1 MSEDNYRSPEAR
13 HKRVQ
18 RLKKLIILFLMIS
31 IAIPIICCIVL
42 FGQVYG
48 LNKRLDSMELQLETM
63 LQNLSEQ
70 QQQLEEWQAMTQST
84 GQGEATRGQALSEQL
99 GVNRLTEDN
108 AETDSNIN
116 SIQKVEQKELHKV
129 YLTFDDGPSVY
140 TDEILDILARYDVK
154 ATFFVVGK
162 EDEASQAALRRIAEE
177 GHTIGLHSYSHKYSQ
192 VYSSVEDFAEDFLKL
207 QRYVYELTGIESKI
221 YRFPGGSSNTVS
233 ELPMKKFVEYLD
245 SQDVKFFDWNVSSGD
260 GGRRLLEVET
270 LVENVTS
277 GITDRGTSVILL
289 HDAAEK
295 KSTVEALPIIIE
307 NILALEDTV
316 ILPITEET
324 EPVQHIEV
332 NK

>member
-1 MSEDNYRSPEAR
+1 M
-13 HKRVQ
+13 
-18 RLKKLIILFLMIS
+18 IILFLMIS

-42 FGQVYG
+42 FGQVYD
-48 LNKRLDSMELQLETM
+48 LNKRLDSMEVQLETM

-70 QQQLEEWQAMTQST
+70 QQELEAWQEAVQTT
-84 GQGEATRGQALSEQL
+84 GQGEAVRGQALSEQL
-99 GVNRLTEDN
+99 DVNRLTEDN
-108 AETDSNIN
+108 AGTDSNIN
-116 SIQKVEQKELHKV
+116 SIQEKEQEALHKV

-162 EDEASQAALRRIAEE
+162 EDEASQEALRRIAEE

-192 VYSSVEDFAEDFLKL
+192 VYSSVEDFSEDFLKL
-207 QRYVYELTGIESKI
+207 QAYVYEVTGVESKV

-233 ELPMKKFVEYLD
+233 DLPMKQFVEYLD
-245 SQDVKFFDWNVSSGD
+245 SQDVVFFDWNVSSGD
-260 GGRRLLEVET
+260 GGSRILEVDT
-270 LVENVTS
+270 LVENATR
-277 GITDRGTSVILL
+277 GITDRGTSIVLL

-295 KSTVEALPIIIE
+295 KTTVEALPVIIE
-307 NILALEDTV
+307 NILAMEDTV

>member
-1 MSEDNYRSPEAR
+1 M
-13 HKRVQ
+13 
-18 RLKKLIILFLMIS
+18 IILFLMIS

-48 LNKRLDSMELQLETM
+48 LNKRLDAMEVQLEIM

-70 QQQLEEWQAMTQST
+70 QQELEAWQAASQTT
-84 GQGEATRGQALSEQL
+84 GQGEAVQGQALAEQL
-99 GVNRLTEDN
+99 DVNRLTEDG
-108 AETDSNIN
+108 TGTVSHIN
-116 SIQKVEQKELHKV
+116 SIQEKEQETLHKV

-154 ATFFVVGK
+154 ATFFVVGR
-162 EDEASQAALRRIAEE
+162 EDEASQEVLRRIAEE

-192 VYSSVEDFAEDFLKL
+192 VYSSVEDFSEDFLKL
-207 QRYVYELTGIESKI
+207 QTYVHEVTGVESKV

-233 ELPMKKFVEYLD
+233 DLPMKQFVEYLD
-245 SQDVKFFDWNVSSGD
+245 SQDVIFFDWNVSSGD
-260 GGRRLLEVET
+260 GGSRILEVDT
-270 LVENVTS
+270 LVKNATQ
-277 GITDRGTSVILL
+277 GIADRGTSVILL

-295 KSTVEALPIIIE
+295 KTTVEALPIIIE
-307 NILALEDTV
+307 NILAMEDTV